1 MSPYRIMHGKACHL
15 CVELER
21 QAYWVVKQIN
31 FDLDKVGAQRKMQ
44 LNELEEIRNDAY
56 DCAKTY
62 KN

>member
-1 MSPYRIMHGKACHL
+1 MYGNACHL

-56 DCAKTY
+56 DCVKTY